1 MNKIFHSTW
10 FAILLVIGAGVAVA
24 NKRIGRQNRANEAAT
39 RDRIQSE
46 VSQSISG
53 LKIEMK
59 PLSQAGAAE

>member
-10 FAILLVIGAGVAVA
+10 FAILLVIAAGVVVA

-59 PLSQAGAAE
+59 PLSQAGAVE